1 MISNFCCGCYIHCL
15 SRSLAMECLL
25 GSLRVLI
32 NLTNDNRACC
42 CYVGRPP
49 GMSVL
54 IRLAIVGQIPSSSP
68 PLPSPSSPI
77 EKGPEVERPS
87 ITDAKENNVEQD
99 AKEAVE
105 AVKFDVLLLSLG
117 LLINLV
123 EMDAGNQDAL
133 REIGKKENYHIALY
147 VKCL

>member
-1 MISNFCCGCYIHCL
+1 
-15 SRSLAMECLL
+15 MECLL

-32 NLTNDNRACC
+32 NLTKANQACC
-42 CYVGRPP
+42 RYVGRPP

-68 PLPSPSSPI
+68 SPPPPSSPLRK
-77 EKGPEVERPS
+77 ELKSEQPT
-87 ITDAKENNVEQD
+87 ITGDTKENNVEQD

-133 REIGKKENYHIALY
+133 REIGK
-147 VKCL
+147 